1 MIIGEHAVIPENVD
15 SGQKEWLA
23 SIPIYRVSI
32 RLIDGVT
39 LEQFTPNEKEADRLL
54 RLIDK
59 AIEQGAAAR
68 ETVRMNLSGDDF
80 DE

>member
-15 SGQKEWLA
+15 SGHKEWLA
-23 SIPIYRVSI
+23 SIPTYRVKI
-32 RLIDGVT
+32 LLIDGII